1 MTWQLGVRL
10 VGALLLRLVTTGQF
24 WVGLVGIA
32 LVVWLVPCVLRWEA
46 EIVRRLAPLAGFL
59 ISLGAMLSGVLLSG
73 LFPQDKKWVA
83 WLIGMCFRFFIPVVA
98 LLVILV
104 SRTDRLGEL
113 VAIWTGV
120 FYVLMVFISAIL
132 AARTPNYSRTV

>member
-1 MTWQLGVRL
+1 
-10 VGALLLRLVTTGQF
+10 
-24 WVGLVGIA
+24 
-32 LVVWLVPCVLRWEA
+32 
-46 EIVRRLAPLAGFL
+46 LAPLAGFL

-83 WLIGMCFRFFIPVVA
+83 WLIGMCFRFSIPVVA